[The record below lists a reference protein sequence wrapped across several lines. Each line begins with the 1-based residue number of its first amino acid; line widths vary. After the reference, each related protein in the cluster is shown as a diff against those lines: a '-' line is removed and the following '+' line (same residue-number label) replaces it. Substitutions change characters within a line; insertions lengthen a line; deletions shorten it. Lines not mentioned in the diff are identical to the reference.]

1 MQKFT
6 EAQNLLT
13 FINVKK
19 EVLFYAAAVLLC
31 CCCVNFTLFLSQPLS
46 SALVHRGLASCKPAS
61 PVTNNKENVVINNY
75 FRYFMCYIRLK
86 DLLTKVNTETSEMG
100 LKLVTSGY
108 YTASAITSSKKFYM
122 DGELNQ
128 PKVLQILVL

>member
-1 MQKFT
+1 
-6 EAQNLLT
+6 
-13 FINVKK
+13 
-19 EVLFYAAAVLLC
+19 
-31 CCCVNFTLFLSQPLS
+31 
-46 SALVHRGLASCKPAS
+46 
-61 PVTNNKENVVINNY
+61 
-75 FRYFMCYIRLK
+75 MCYIRLK

-128 PKVLQILVL
+128 PKANFGPLNIVKV

>member
-1 MQKFT
+1 
-6 EAQNLLT
+6 
-13 FINVKK
+13 
-19 EVLFYAAAVLLC
+19 
-31 CCCVNFTLFLSQPLS
+31 
-46 SALVHRGLASCKPAS
+46 
-61 PVTNNKENVVINNY
+61 
-75 FRYFMCYIRLK
+75 MCYIRLK

-128 PKVLQILVL
+128 PKVIL